1 MLQADLMTM
10 LKHAVVSELRMFFM
24 TQKNSTG
31 SSQPPEQ
38 LPSFND
44 APIDMLSFY
53 FTGCKTELEILEKNL
68 RDTQANVPARY
79 AIHGMAGLGKT
90 QLALAYTKIF
100 FDTRQDALVFWIP
113 ASSIEKVNQGFSK
126 ILNLVAHPDR
136 RHPEQSARQTAARRW
151 LEEPRI
157 SGPVEWLLVFD
168 DVNIKTL
175 EFLREHLPRH
185 GGHGQILFTTRTEGV
200 AEALCKAGGQEH
212 PTLAL
217 KPPHILDSTKLF
229 LDSTE
234 MYADHEPPFLR
245 SKVAELVKRL
255 GCLPLAVSQA
265 GSFMKQ
271 SHQTIDDILDSCR
284 YDVKNQVSNNF

>member
-1 MLQADLMTM
+1 M

-24 TQKNSTG
+24 TQKNSSS
-31 SSQPPEQ
+31 SSQSPGQ
-38 LPSFND
+38 LSSFND
-44 APIDMLSFY
+44 APIDMLSFH
-53 FTGCKTELEILEKNL
+53 FMGRNKELEILEKNL
-68 RDTQANVPARY
+68 TDTHANVPARC

-100 FDTRQDALVFWIP
+100 FDTHQDALVFWIP
-113 ASSIEKVNQGFSK
+113 ASSIEKINQGFSK

-136 RHPEQSARQTAARRW
+136 RHPEQSARQTATRRW
-151 LEEPRI
+151 LEELKI
-157 SGPVEWLLVFD
+157 SGPVQWLLVFD
-168 DVNIKTL
+168 DANIKTL

-212 PTLAL
+212 PTLDL
-217 KPPHILDSTKLF
+217 KAPDILDATKLF

-234 MYADHEPPFLR
+234 MYEDHEPPFVR
-245 SKVAELVKRL
+245 SKVMELVKCL

-271 SHQTIDDILDSCR
+271 SHQTVDDILDYCR
-284 YDVKNQVSNNF
+284 HGVNNQVGNPFFYLS